1 MRRACGTALLA
12 VVAAGALAGCGSAQD
27 AAVRSVASAFVNEL
41 ENGDGAGA
49 CHLLA
54 PVTRA
59 ELEKSTGM
67 PCSAAILEEDL
78 PTAGAFERTAAYGTM
93 AQVRFAADT
102 VFLTEFRNGWRVLA
116 AGCSPVPGS
125 PYDCQVQGG

>member
-1 MRRACGTALLA
+1 MRRACGAALLA
-12 VVAAGALAGCGSAQD
+12 VLTAGSLAGCGSAQD
-27 AAVRSVASAFVNEL
+27 ATVQSVASAFAAEV

-59 ELEKSTGM
+59 EVEKSAGT

-78 PTAGAFERTAAYGTM
+78 PTPGAFERTAAYGTM

-102 VFLTEFRNGWRVLA
+102 LFLTQFQNGWKVLA
-116 AGCSPVPGS
+116 AGCSPVS
-125 PYDCQVQGG
+125 